1 MSARD
6 PARCWPQAGTKMAS
20 AKDITG
26 VKVGTIEA
34 DNRNSGAR
42 LAFRSGASAEGKAKA
57 ALSKR
62 LPRAAAAIARSA
74 CLH

>member
-1 MSARD
+1 
-6 PARCWPQAGTKMAS
+6 MAS

-57 ALSKR
+57 A
-62 LPRAAAAIARSA
+62 
-74 CLH
+74 